1 MVGVYDF
8 CLHAAR
14 VALAFWAL
22 SFFGWR
28 DHWKPKPVSR
38 QPVPTQVAPPP
49 RYPAPAAPVSV
60 LKKPVLPIQE
70 GVCPP
75 VRKPV
80 PQRCEVLTDLFC
92 RLENPHYWRDPK
104 EPGDLITFAHE
115 MNHGVS
121 NRLHASTIKHGI
133 YLGGGKGIV
142 ISHPKVT
149 ITQVAARVPN
159 SERGKVFDLYLRK
172 QAAQWDKSPIYLLDE
187 ARAYYTG
194 CVAHKQLGLGKHR
207 SETFD
212 FAKELQRY
220 SEVLVGTVRE
230 LDPTYPEMVT
240 LDHFVQ
246 WQGEQLAALGE
257 PNRGR

>member
-1 MVGVYDF
+1 
-8 CLHAAR
+8 
-14 VALAFWAL
+14 
-22 SFFGWR
+22 
-28 DHWKPKPVSR
+28 
-38 QPVPTQVAPPP
+38 
-49 RYPAPAAPVSV
+49 
-60 LKKPVLPIQE
+60 
-70 GVCPP
+70 
-75 VRKPV
+75 
-80 PQRCEVLTDLFC
+80 
-92 RLENPHYWRDPK
+92 LENPHYWRDPK